1 MAKHPM
7 RRANDPGDKWRFG
20 EIAKI
25 RALAPKPILGF
36 INPQFKRADCHCCG
50 SKQSQPKQN
59 QQNKAVRI
67 KCNRGLYLG
76 LLAIGLHAVSLI
88 CDGSAANFSATI
100 EKKGLSCHL
109 PKVSFRLQAVKI
121 GMRW

>member
-1 MAKHPM
+1 M
-7 RRANDPGDKWRFG
+7 RRANDPGNEWRFG

-25 RALAPKPILGF
+25 RALAPKPILSF
-36 INPQFKRADCHCCG
+36 INPQIKWADCHCRG

-59 QQNKAVRI
+59 QQNKAVQI
-67 KCNRGLYLG
+67 KYEGMLYLG

-88 CDGSAANFSATI
+88 CGGSAANFSATI

-109 PKVSFRLQAVKI
+109 PTVSFRLQAVKI
-121 GMRW
+121 GMRWSALP